1 MSDNLDR
8 VRGLYDAF
16 ASGNIPGFLSQL
28 DPGIRWSEAE
38 GFPYCDGNPYVGPMA
53 IATGVFMRIAE
64 DWDGFKV
71 EVGEIVG
78 GGDVVTMFG
87 RYKARNRKSGKPLDV
102 QCAHTWWW
110 RNGKV
115 VRFQQMVDTARV
127 QRTLA

>member
-1 MSDNLDR
+1 MSENIDR

-16 ASGNIPGFLSQL
+16 ASGNIPGFLAQL
-28 DPGIRWSEAE
+28 DPGIRWNEAE
-38 GFPYCDGNPYVGPMA
+38 GFPYSDGNPYVGTQA
-53 IATGVFMRIAE
+53 IVTGVFLRLME

-87 RYKARNRKSGKPLDV
+87 RYKARSKKTGKPLDV

-115 VRFQQMVDTARV
+115 VRFQQMVDTAKV
-127 QRTLA
+127 AKALA